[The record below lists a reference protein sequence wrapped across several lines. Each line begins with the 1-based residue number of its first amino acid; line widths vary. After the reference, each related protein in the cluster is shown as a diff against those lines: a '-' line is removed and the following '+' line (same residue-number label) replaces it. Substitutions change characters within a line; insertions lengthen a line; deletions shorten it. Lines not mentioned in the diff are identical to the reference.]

1 MPSGA
6 DMGILRRRDG
16 EAYQLAATYGLK
28 PEWRDLIAL
37 HPNMPGRHSINWT
50 GLASVSCSS
59 VECVCLFEQPHGL
72 RRIVAT
78 LF

>member
-1 MPSGA
+1 MPPGA

-16 EAYQLAATYGLK
+16 STCSNLRIEARVARPDRSSSEHAGPPFDY
-28 PEWRDLIAL
+28 
-37 HPNMPGRHSINWT
+37 WT
-50 GLASVSCSS
+50 GLASVSRSS